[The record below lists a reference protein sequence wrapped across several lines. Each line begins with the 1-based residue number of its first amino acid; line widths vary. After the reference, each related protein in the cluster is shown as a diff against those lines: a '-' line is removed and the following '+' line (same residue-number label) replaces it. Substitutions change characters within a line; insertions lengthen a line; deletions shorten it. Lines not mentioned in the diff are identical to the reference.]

1 MLSLLSSYQ
10 LVKITTY
17 FQGSKKVL
25 KLADLL
31 LKKFP
36 DFPFFVLIIRGMA
49 PCRVDGPSRWW
60 FLLAIF
66 MFLVRHSAVLFIWF
80 IGGRYSNYFNTFW
93 QLYALCS
100 HDDWVLTRCAISL
113 AATTDSWTRICSDF
127 LLLIY
132 FSCIKMSFSPVRCL
146 SSLWNWMNKG

>member
-1 MLSLLSSYQ
+1 MVYSSNILSLLLSWQ
-10 LVKITTY
+10 LVKITTH
-17 FQGSKKVL
+17 FPGSNKVL

-36 DFPFFVLIIRGMA
+36 DFPFFFLMIRG
-49 PCRVDGPSRWW
+49 VDGPSRWW
-60 FLLAIF
+60 FLQAIF
-66 MFLVRHSAVLFIWF
+66 MFLVRHSPLLFIWF
-80 IGGRYSNYFNTFW
+80 ISRRYSIYFNTFW

-100 HDDWVLTRCAISL
+100 HNDWVLRRCAISL
-113 AATTDSWTRICSDF
+113 AATIDSWTRISDF

-132 FSCIKMSFSPVRCL
+132 LGCIKMSFPLVRCP